1 MTLNLDFVQV
11 LNLNINLFQLT
22 ITNQMKK
29 VYNENSILKFEE
41 FKFLNFSK
49 NNYSVEA

>member
-49 NNYSVEA
+49 K